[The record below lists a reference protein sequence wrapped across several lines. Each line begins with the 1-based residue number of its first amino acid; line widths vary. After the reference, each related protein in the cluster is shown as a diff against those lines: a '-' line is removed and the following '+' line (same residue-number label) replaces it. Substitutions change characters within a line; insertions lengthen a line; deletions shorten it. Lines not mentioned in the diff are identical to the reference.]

1 MPEKRIAMI
10 PVDKNVAVN
19 RRRIACTLQIF
30 VFVALTNAKAY
41 EAVSGVSITIV
52 IHTGFTPLVI
62 LNTRSSSIGHLQ
74 ARINPCYVMFSYRSE
89 GNKKPILE
97 CFSCFSL
104 S

>member
-19 RRRIACTLQIF
+19 RRIACTLQIF
-30 VFVALTNAKAY
+30 VFIALTNAKAY
-41 EAVSGVSITIV
+41 EAVSGFSITIV
-52 IHTGFTPLVI
+52 IHTGFIPPVI
-62 LNTRSSSIGHLQ
+62 LHTKRSSIGHLQ
-74 ARINPCYVMFSYRSE
+74 ARINPCYVRFSHKSE
-89 GNKKPILE
+89 INKRPILE